1 MHSEENGIFDTNEC
15 LVSKK
20 EAKEIL
26 REKYKIVLT
35 KDPDVNIRY
44 ILGKCSPVIF
54 IPGIYATRLV
64 LRVNCKKLK
73 ENDTIK
79 FMETRIFC
87 GNSVCK
93 NEDSEYKEYVLWPV
107 VIGSPFTLIS
117 VENNKYSSCLGYFLQ
132 FFNNKDE
139 CPANENGPVC
149 QYSDYVRVTYY
160 GGTDKTVK
168 ESKCGLRAVR
178 NILSTGSK
186 LVDEAIGFGAS
197 KIYGEMITKF
207 KRMGYREG
215 FSMWAIPQ
223 DYRIFAAT
231 NKFVE
236 KAYAYQIEQL
246 YNNTGKKWL

>member
-1 MHSEENGIFDTNEC
+1 MRNKYTQYHKRLIGIILLLQAAFIFNYDDLDFSFINFTDPKNETKVIEQLENYAKELVHSEENGIFDTNEC

-107 VIGSPFTLIS
+107 VIGSPVHF
-117 VENNKYSSCLGYFLQ
+117 
-132 FFNNKDE
+132 D
-139 CPANENGPVC
+139 
-149 QYSDYVRVTYY
+149 
-160 GGTDKTVK
+160 
-168 ESKCGLRAVR
+168 
-178 NILSTGSK
+178 LS
-186 LVDEAIGFGAS
+186 
-197 KIYGEMITKF
+197 
-207 KRMGYREG
+207 
-215 FSMWAIPQ
+215 
-223 DYRIFAAT
+223 
-231 NKFVE
+231 
-236 KAYAYQIEQL
+236 
-246 YNNTGKKWL
+246 